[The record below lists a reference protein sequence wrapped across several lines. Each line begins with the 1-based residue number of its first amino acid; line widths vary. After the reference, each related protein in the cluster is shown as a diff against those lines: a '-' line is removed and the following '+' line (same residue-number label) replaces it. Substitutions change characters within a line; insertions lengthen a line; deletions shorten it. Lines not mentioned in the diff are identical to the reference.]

1 MIDRFQ
7 GEYRFLS
14 NFYPSEILWPTLEHH
29 YQIAKAEIWRDYIMS
44 ATSPGEA
51 KRFGH
56 RFPADLW
63 AIHKLKVMETLLDM
77 KFKDPDLAQ
86 LLKATGDQ
94 ELIEGNAWGDRFWG
108 MTLNSAGKW
117 EGQNH
122 LGKLLMAVRAK
133 I

>member
-14 NFYPSEILWPTLEHH
+14 NFYPSMVLRPTLEHH
-29 YQIAKAEIWRDYIMS
+29 YQAAKAEVWRDYIMS

-51 KRFGH
+51 KRFGR
-56 RFPADLW
+56 RFPEDLW
-63 AIHKLKVMETLLDM
+63 INHKLKVMETLLAL
-77 KFKDPDLAQ
+77 KFKEPKLAQ

-94 ELIEGNAWGDRFWG
+94 ELIEGNAWGDQFWG
-108 MTLNSAGKW
+108 MTLSNGRW

-122 LGKLLMAVRAK
+122 LGKLLMALRKV